1 MNISKVFVV
10 GAGFMGSGIVENAAS
25 KGLYVTAYDI
35 SEKQLEK
42 SLNGISSSLQK
53 SVAKGKLSE
62 QEAKDAIAR
71 ITTTTDISDC
81 KEADV
86 IIEAVAENKG
96 HQGQHHERS
105 RKVCTR
111 GCDRRK

>member
-42 SLNGISSSLQK
+42 SLTESVPAFRNLSQK
-53 SVAKGKLSE
+53 AS
-62 QEAKDAIAR
+62 
-71 ITTTTDISDC
+71 
-81 KEADV
+81 
-86 IIEAVAENKG
+86 
-96 HQGQHHERS
+96 
-105 RKVCTR
+105 
-111 GCDRRK
+111 